1 MSYDEM
7 QKYRDQEPF
16 APSWSPYLKDIGPLV
31 ADCQSLL
38 CSIDAKPTCADSIKL
53 AELTMDKMKHAKV
66 GLQRSWESA
75 SAEEREWL
83 LQAVR
88 GESCG

>member
-7 QKYRDQEPF
+7 QKYRDQEAF
-16 APSWSPYLKDIGPLV
+16 APSWSRYLKDIGQLV

-38 CSIDAKPTCADSIKL
+38 CSIDAKPTCADSIRL
-53 AELTMDKMKHAKV
+53 AELTMDKMKGAKV
-66 GLQRSWESA
+66 GLQRAWESA
-75 SAEEREWL
+75 SDEEREWL
-83 LQAVR
+83 LQAIR

>member
-7 QKYRDQEPF
+7 QKYRDQEAF
-16 APSWSPYLKDIGPLV
+16 APSWSPYLKDIGQLI

-38 CSIDAKPTCADSIKL
+38 CSIDAKPTCADSIRL
-53 AELTMDKMKHAKV
+53 AELTMDKMKGAKV

-75 SAEEREWL
+75 SDEEREWL
-83 LQAVR
+83 LQAIR